1 MPVASLIDSR
11 RVHRFLYLGDVYNYG
26 TAAEFEQNYKPVF
39 GRFDPIAAPTIG
51 NHEYDNR
58 VTGYDPY
65 WTAARGQATPPWY
78 SFSVAGWQFLSLN
91 AMEPAGEGSQQ
102 LDWLRR
108 RLAQTPRFGSC
119 RIAFMHFP
127 RYSAGPDGGTHGD
140 HHELAAVW
148 DAMVGRA
155 RMFLAGHNHHMER
168 RIPVDGITQ
177 LISGAGGRELSN
189 ADESDPGAAFV
200 EDGLHGALRLRLR
213 RGFAQASFIGVDGD
227 LLDVSPIS
235 CNREPSA
242 IVH

>member
-1 MPVASLIDSR
+1 
-11 RVHRFLYLGDVYNYG
+11 
-26 TAAEFEQNYKPVF
+26 
-39 GRFDPIAAPTIG
+39 
-51 NHEYDNR
+51 
-58 VTGYDPY
+58 
-65 WTAARGQATPPWY
+65 
-78 SFSVAGWQFLSLN
+78 
-91 AMEPAGEGSQQ
+91 
-102 LDWLRR
+102 
-108 RLAQTPRFGSC
+108 
-119 RIAFMHFP
+119 MHFP